1 MVMKWLLSI
10 ASVALVLFLLP
21 AMPAAAQ
28 SNYSTTADAGPLADR
43 GSIQAEQQGVAE
55 FPPGILEP
63 AEPDP
68 PKIYSIWA
76 LLAILAALAL
86 VAWAGLTIVRRGL
99 QNSRKR
105 RRKRRRHS
113 TA

>member
-1 MVMKWLLSI
+1 MKWLLSI

-21 AMPAAAQ
+21 AMPGAAQ
-28 SNYSTTADAGPLADR
+28 SNDSAAADAGLLRDR
-43 GSIQAEQQGVAE
+43 GSMQAEQQGVAE

-68 PKIYSIWA
+68 PKIYSIWTM
-76 LLAILAALAL
+76 LAILAALAL
-86 VAWAGLTIVRRGL
+86 VAWAGLTLVRRGL

-105 RRKRRRHS
+105 RRKRHRRS